1 MKRQLEAYCAH
12 LRNERQVSEHT
23 SQMVDQEV
31 KRILDDAH
39 ERARAVLRTDGAPP
53 HGSLRHYQ

>member
-23 SQMVDQEV
+23 SQGYRRDLEKVTA
-31 KRILDDAH
+31 KIGRAH
-39 ERARAVLRTDGAPP
+39 V
-53 HGSLRHYQ
+53 